1 MVVNIG
7 DTFRIDMT
15 ETYKLYPNLKRC
27 KCPDKTFVVEIFS
40 KSSMSVYY
48 IDNRTSS
55 KCRCALCDV
64 TQDKFSEYRKMKCVN
79 VNDIVITETKLQ
91 RERNIKLRQ
100 ILK

>member
-1 MVVNIG
+1 MVINIG

-15 ETYKLYPNLKRC
+15 DVYELYPEMIKC
-27 KCPDKTFVVEIFS
+27 KYPNKTFVVEKFS

-48 IDNRTSS
+48 IDSRTSS
-55 KCRCALCDV
+55 KCWCTLCD
-64 TQDKFSEYRKMKCVN
+64 FSPNSSKMKCISINEV
-79 VNDIVITETKLQ
+79 VVTQTKLQ